1 VQTVAYAS
9 EEAAGL
15 TDLSRLLVAVGDPI
29 RQQILLLLSRERLNV
44 RNLTERIHLSR
55 PAISHQLKVLL
66 DAGLL
71 EQQADGRERF
81 YRVRADRCRA
91 FVDELARFVDRLAD
105 DGRAPRPSAL

>member
-9 EEAAGL
+9 DEAAEL
-15 TDLSRLLVAVGDPI
+15 TELSRLLVAVGDPI

-81 YRVRADRCRA
+81 YRVRADRCRT
-91 FVDELARFVDRLAD
+91 FVGDLSRFVDRLD
-105 DGRAPRPSAL
+105 EEH